1 MKGPQNGKKTFGAL
15 ESVFWRQM
23 MLEVV
28 DKHFGGPPGTS
39 RNFPEPATWNSPNFP
54 NLPEPPGT
62 SRTSQKIP
70 EPTPEAAPNLACKLT
85 LFGEKVFFNICMSV
99 DTSPCKWLEW
109 AIHINSLVTNVYQIP
124 SLVP

>member
-1 MKGPQNGKKTFGAL
+1 LGDLPELTGTCHLELPELPQ
-15 ESVFWRQM
+15 
-23 MLEVV
+23 
-28 DKHFGGPPGTS
+28 PPGTTWNFL
-39 RNFPEPATWNSPNFP
+39 NFPENPGARTGTS
-54 NLPEPPGT
+54 PEPA
-62 SRTSQKIP
+62 
-70 EPTPEAAPNLACKLT
+70 PEAAPNLACKLT

>member
-1 MKGPQNGKKTFGAL
+1 LETDDAGSSGQAL
-15 ESVFWRQM
+15 W
-23 MLEVV
+23 
-28 DKHFGGPPGTS
+28 GTS

-70 EPTPEAAPNLACKLT
+70 EPTPEAAPNLDCKLK